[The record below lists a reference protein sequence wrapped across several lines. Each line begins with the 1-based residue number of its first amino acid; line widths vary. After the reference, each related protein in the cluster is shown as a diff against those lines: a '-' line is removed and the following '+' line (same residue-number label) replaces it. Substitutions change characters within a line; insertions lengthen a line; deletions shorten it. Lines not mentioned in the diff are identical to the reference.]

1 MIKMSKTIIAFFQY
15 KNFETKNQYKEILD
29 GGKVLYACHNVS
41 QQLGEPEPE
50 WHEIIFI
57 RYPEEEYHEA
67 IDRLNTQKT
76 QLIYYKVLLIDPLPE
91 EQILRMNELMGKLAN
106 SSTDKSTGE
115 VHNGSARKVV
125 HQNVQQSE
133 SLINRDGSQ
142 PLGMVILN
150 RYQNLKALSRY
161 GSVVGKYLAKYG
173 VYIGLR
179 GNVLSIVVGNKDISW
194 DGFNLVRY
202 PSVAIFKKIFSLK
215 DVQESLAHK
224 DNSLVKTEVYATLPY
239 NEFL

>member
-1 MIKMSKTIIAFFQY
+1 MSKTIIAFFQY

-67 IDRLNTQKT
+67 IDRLKTQKT

-91 EQILRMNELMGKLAN
+91 EQILRINELMGKMAN
-106 SSTDKSTGE
+106 SSIDKSTGE

-125 HQNVQQSE
+125 
-133 SLINRDGSQ
+133 
-142 PLGMVILN
+142 
-150 RYQNLKALSRY
+150 
-161 GSVVGKYLAKYG
+161 
-173 VYIGLR
+173 
-179 GNVLSIVVGNKDISW
+179 
-194 DGFNLVRY
+194 
-202 PSVAIFKKIFSLK
+202 
-215 DVQESLAHK
+215 
-224 DNSLVKTEVYATLPY
+224 
-239 NEFL
+239 

>member
-1 MIKMSKTIIAFFQY
+1 MSITIIAFLQY
-15 KNFETKNQYKEILD
+15 KNFEVKNKYKEFLD
-29 GGKVLYACHNVS
+29 GGKVLYACHNVL

-57 RYPEEEYHEA
+57 RYSEEQYHET
-67 IDRLNTQKT
+67 IERLNTQKPK
-76 QLIYYKVLLIDPLPE
+76 LINYKVLLIDPLPE
-91 EQILRMNELMGKLAN
+91 EHIQKINELMGRLAD
-106 SSTDKSTGE
+106 SSTDKSNGE
-115 VHNGSARKVV
+115 VHKGSARKVV
-125 HQNVQQSE
+125 HQSNQQSE
-133 SLINRDGSQ
+133 AFNNRDDNQ

-150 RYQNLKALSRY
+150 KYDNLKALSRY

-179 GNVLSIVVGNKDISW
+179 GNVLSTVVGNKDISW

-202 PSVAIFKKIFSLK
+202 PSVAIFKKIFSFK
-215 DVQESLAHK
+215 DVRESLDHK

-239 NEFL
+239 DEFL

>member
-1 MIKMSKTIIAFFQY
+1 MSKTIIAFFQY
-15 KNFETKNQYKEILD
+15 KTFETKNQYKEILD
-29 GGKVLYACHNVS
+29 GGKVLYACHNIS

-57 RYPEEEYHEA
+57 RYSEEEYHEA

-76 QLIYYKVLLIDPLPE
+76 KLKNYKVLIIDPLPE

-106 SSTDKSTGE
+106 SSNDKSTGD
-115 VHNGSARKVV
+115 VHKGSARKVV
-125 HQNVQQSE
+125 NQSVQQSE
-133 SLINRDGSQ
+133 SFINRDESQ

-150 RYQNLKALSRY
+150 KYQNLKALSRY
-161 GSVVGKYLAKYG
+161 GSVVGKYLAKYE

-179 GNVLSIVVGNKDISW
+179 GNVLSAVAGNKDISW

-215 DVQESLAHK
+215 DVQESLNHK

>member
-1 MIKMSKTIIAFFQY
+1 MTKMSKTIIAFLQY
-15 KNFETKNQYKEILD
+15 KNLETKNQYKEILD

-57 RYPEEEYHEA
+57 RYSEDEYHEA
-67 IDRLNTQKT
+67 IERLNTQKT
-76 QLIYYKVLLIDPLPE
+76 KLINYKVLLIDPLPE
-91 EQILRMNELMGKLAN
+91 EQIQKMNELMGRLAN
-106 SSTDKSTGE
+106 SPTDKSTE
-115 VHNGSARKVV
+115 DVHKGSARKVV
-125 HQNVQQSE
+125 NQSDQQSE
-133 SLINRDGSQ
+133 SFNNRDESQ

-150 RYQNLKALSRY
+150 RYQNLKAISRY

-173 VYIGLR
+173 VYINLR
-179 GNVLSIVVGNKDISW
+179 GNVLSTVVGNKDISW

-215 DVQESLAHK
+215 DVQESLDHK

-239 NEFL
+239 DEFL